1 VKAIAVEITEA
12 MTPLVF
18 WRKEL
23 RCDSGGAGRFRG
35 GLGQT
40 IEVGSREDAPFA
52 IFARFQR
59 VKYPAAGRGGGAN
72 GAAGTL
78 YLSSGAAVPP
88 RGTQIIPAG
97 ERLVVEMPGG
107 GGLGDPLS
115 RDPSAI
121 EKDVA
126 MGYVSRQAARD
137 LYGLSLDDKGKA
149 QSATTRAI
157 CGDAS

>member
-1 VKAIAVEITEA
+1 
-12 MTPLVF
+12 LVF

-23 RCDSGGAGRFRG
+23 RRDSGGAGVFRG

-59 VKYPAAGRGGGAN
+59 VKYPAAGRGGGAD

-78 YLSSGAAVPP
+78 SLASGAAVLP
-88 RGTQIIPAG
+88 RGTQVIPAG

-107 GGLGDPLS
+107 GGLGVATQ
-115 RDPSAI
+115 RDPAAVAY
-121 EKDVA
+121 DVA
-126 MGYVSRQAARD
+126 NGYVSRQAARD
-137 LYGLSLDDKGKA
+137 QYKVVITENGRVDEALTA
-149 QSATTRAI
+149 QARNATPEGAHV
-157 CGDAS
+157 